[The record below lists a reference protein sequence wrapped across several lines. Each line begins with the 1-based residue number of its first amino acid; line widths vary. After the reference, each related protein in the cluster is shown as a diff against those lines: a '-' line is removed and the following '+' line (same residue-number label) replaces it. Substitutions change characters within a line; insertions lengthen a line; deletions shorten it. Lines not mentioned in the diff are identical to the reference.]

1 MAKVKCEKC
10 GKEVGFVS
18 QVKLCDGVFICK
30 ECYKEAGSIFNN
42 MDHGYA
48 TYEKLIE
55 QQKQDKN
62 VFEEVIK
69 KNKIKK
75 TKTAVSGSGNLYMR
89 CYEDVGLIVFVRE
102 KGGFMG
108 IGTKRTYNVYR
119 YADLAR
125 YEFASGRTML
135 NHSAGDAKQYIEF
148 TFQGD
153 YAVPTIYFEEEE
165 KEFRKLATYF
175 NDCFGIASAELSSF
189 RGFKERGK
197 QQFAAASSA
206 MKGLKSLA
214 NGEKEAAAGH
224 LVDTLTAAIQGD
236 RTKWIEK
243 TNMALQRAGIEWNR

>member
-18 QVKLCDGVFICK
+18 QVKLYDGVFICK
-30 ECYKEAGSIFNN
+30 DCYKKASSIFNN

-55 QQKQDKN
+55 QQEQDQK

-75 TKTAVSGSGNLYMR
+75 KYHNGSMELSIT
-89 CYEDVGLIVFVRE
+89 CYEDVGLIAFKRE

-108 IGTKRTYNVYR
+108 FGTKNTYNIYR

-125 YEFASGRTML
+125 YEFIDGRTML
-135 NHSAGDAKQYIEF
+135 NHTVGEGKQYVAF

-153 YAVPTIYFEEEE
+153 YAVPTIYIERDRNMYREV
-165 KEFRKLATYF
+165 ATYF
-175 NDCFGIASAELSSF
+175 NDCFGIASTEFSSF
-189 RGFKERGK
+189 KGFKERNK

-224 LVDTLTAAIQGD
+224 LVDTLTTALQGD

-243 TNMALQRAGIEWNR
+243 TDMALKRAGIEWNR